1 MPHFVGAYEK
11 RVQDLEQFAQDK
23 NYDYLSVERDD
34 RYDSYDYDYYENQL
48 RKRRLGPRR
57 RKGGGGHQKNKK
69 HQNQASPMSHF
80 YEKEGVYDYVDPLSL
95 SDIFSAS
102 SNTAEDKYDT
112 LYEDYYVP
120 QQSQSLTR
128 RVANAIF
135 NPTLF
140 AIVAIPLII
149 AASYWLFVVNGPTPV
164 VKARIEEEVP
174 NLENEENNWPEIAYR
189 LLKTYFFE
197 VVTKET

>member
-1 MPHFVGAYEK
+1 
-11 RVQDLEQFAQDK
+11 
-23 NYDYLSVERDD
+23 
-34 RYDSYDYDYYENQL
+34 
-48 RKRRLGPRR
+48 
-57 RKGGGGHQKNKK
+57 
-69 HQNQASPMSHF
+69 MSHF

-149 AASYWLFVVNGPTPV
+149 GEPWNGTLTRP
-164 VKARIEEEVP
+164 
-174 NLENEENNWPEIAYR
+174 
-189 LLKTYFFE
+189 F
-197 VVTKET
+197 